1 MNLIGGKVIHKKFG
15 EGIIVEVKD
24 RFVSVDFNGV
34 IKIFLIET
42 LETFFS
48 FEDENVRNAAREAA
62 NDIKEKKQSQKITEE
77 KTKEELKTVTTQ
89 ASFYKDGIKYE
100 RVITFIDPA
109 PVYLNSVNKK
119 DRELVLEIFDACDK
133 ETQTLYETFEPKMIY
148 PKYTSHSRSKYC
160 VGYLTKHLGGLCFS
174 SVF

>member
-1 MNLIGGKVIHKKFG
+1 MNLIGGKVKHRKFG
-15 EGIIVEVKD
+15 QGVIVEVRD
-24 RFVSVDFNGV
+24 RYVSVDFNGV

-100 RVITFIDPA
+100 RVITFIEPA
-109 PVYLNSVNKK
+109 SVYLNFVNKK
-119 DRELVLEIFDACDK
+119 
-133 ETQTLYETFEPKMIY
+133 
-148 PKYTSHSRSKYC
+148 SK
-160 VGYLTKHLGGLCFS
+160 
-174 SVF
+174 